1 MAITLKGLLTPTPPT
16 PGPGYST
23 IVFTGNNLLTVVF
36 TGNNLL
42 TVDQMNDNF
51 FYLRELALRIGLWI
65 YRLGRNNQINQL
77 YLAKNISELVPNS

>member
-1 MAITLKGLLTPTPPT
+1 MAITLKGLLTLTPPT

-23 IVFTGNNLLTVVF
+23 IVF

-77 YLAKNISELVPNS
+77 YLAKNISESVPNS